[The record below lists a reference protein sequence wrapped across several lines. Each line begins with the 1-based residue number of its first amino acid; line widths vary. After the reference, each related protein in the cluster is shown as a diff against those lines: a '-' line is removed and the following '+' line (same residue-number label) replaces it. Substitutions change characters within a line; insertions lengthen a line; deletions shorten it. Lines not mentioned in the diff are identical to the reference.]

1 MFIGIISSA
10 LVLLLNNHKPQIFQS
25 ERCNWLAISCY
36 PHFQEHTT
44 VIAEELW
51 GQVGIVAYQAAARW
65 MYANN
70 ASNQELDNIQK
81 EYLRPYFGS
90 LVDRVEIAYN
100 AKLMDD
106 WLHGDFKIDIGQVDA
121 VAQTYCQHI
130 YIEDSY
136 KPRDYRQ
143 LIILAHELVHSEQ
156 CQQLGGASQ
165 FGYHYFKEYKKAGQN
180 YANNLME
187 IMADKFDKQF
197 AGWLSQQLANS
208 QIDLERQAN

>member
-1 MFIGIISSA
+1 MFVGIISTA
-10 LVLLLNNHKPQIFQS
+10 LVLFLNNHKPQIFQS
-25 ERCNWLAISCY
+25 EGCNWTTISCY
-36 PHFQEHTT
+36 ANFQKHPT

-51 GQVGIVAYQAAARW
+51 GQAGIVAYQAAARW

-70 ASNQELDNIQK
+70 VSSQELDNIQK

-100 AKLMDD
+100 AKLMED
-106 WLHGDFKIDIGQVDA
+106 WLHTDFKIDIGQVDA
-121 VAQTYCQHI
+121 VAQTYCQRI

-143 LIILAHELVHSEQ
+143 LIILAHELVHSGQ

-165 FGYHYFKEYKKAGQN
+165 FGYHYFKEYKKAGQS
-180 YANNLME
+180 YINNLME
-187 IMADKFDKQF
+187 IMADKFEKQF

-208 QIDLERQAN
+208 QIDLEQQPN